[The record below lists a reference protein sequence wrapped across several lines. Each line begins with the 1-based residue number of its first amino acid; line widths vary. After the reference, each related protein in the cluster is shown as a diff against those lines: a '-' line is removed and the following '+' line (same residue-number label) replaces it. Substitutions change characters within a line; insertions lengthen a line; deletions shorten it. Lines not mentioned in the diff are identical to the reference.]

1 LQFFIRR
8 KELLSKLRTL
18 IFGKKIDPNDSS
30 VIHKLALVAFLA
42 WVGLGSDGLSSS
54 CYGPSEVL
62 QTLSGH
68 NALALFVAIASTIT
82 IFVISSSYSQIIE
95 LFPHGGG
102 GYLVASKLLSPK
114 WGMISGTALLIDY
127 ILTIT
132 VSIASGA
139 DAFFSLLPQ
148 QYLHWKLP
156 FAVFI
161 LLLLLLMNMRGVK
174 ESVTLLVP
182 IFMVF
187 VLTHAFV
194 IIYAIITHSFDL
206 PSVVSNTQ
214 TDLNNS
220 ISTLGVFGTF
230 MLLIKAYSMGAGTY
244 TGIEAVSNGIP
255 ILREPKVK
263 TAKKTMMLMSISL
276 SVTVFGLLLA
286 YLLYNVNIEFGK
298 TANAV
303 LFSKMTM
310 GWNSIAGSGFIIVIL
325 LSEAF
330 ILFVAAQTGF
340 LDGPRV
346 LANMAI
352 DKWVPTKFSNL
363 NDRLVTKNGILMMG
377 ISAIILM
384 VLSDGKVS
392 FLVVLYSINVF
403 ITFVLSQLGMV
414 KHWLSVR
421 DEEPKWIKKLIING
435 LGLFLSLSILIFV
448 VIVKFY
454 EGGWITILI
463 TMCLVLLFSKIKK
476 HYNETEAQL
485 KKFNNLI
492 DPELLLVDEQNNQD
506 LTLSYDKYGK
516 TGVLLV
522 SNYSGIGIHSLLSI
536 IRMFDKTMKNIVF
549 ISVGQI
555 DSNLF
560 KHSNEMEELNARIR
574 TDVHKYVEFAN
585 KLGYYSEAYTDTAI
599 DVIEKIDEVVDI
611 VSARFPESIFFG
623 GQLVP
628 KHETMFSKYFHN
640 YSVFKIQKELY
651 HRGIQFIILPIKLN

>member
-1 LQFFIRR
+1 MFN
-8 KELLSKLRTL
+8 KLKTL
-18 IFGKKIDPNDSS
+18 ILGKKIDPNENS

-68 NALALFVAIASTIT
+68 TALALFVAIASIIT

-95 LFPHGGG
+95 LFPTGGG
-102 GYLVASKLLSPK
+102 GYLVATKLLSPK
-114 WGMISGTALLIDY
+114 WGMVSGSALLIDY

-139 DAFFSLLPQ
+139 DAFFSLLPH
-148 QYLHWKLP
+148 QYLYLKMP
-156 FAVFI
+156 FAIGI
-161 LLLLLLMNMRGVK
+161 LLLLVLINMRGVK

-194 IIYAIITHSFDL
+194 IVYAIVTHSFDL

-214 TDLNNS
+214 ADLNNS
-220 ISTLGVFGTF
+220 VSTLGVFGTF

-255 ILREPKVK
+255 ILKEPKVK
-263 TAKKTMMLMSISL
+263 TAKRTMMLMSVSL

-286 YLLYNVNIEFGK
+286 YLLYDVNVEFGK

-303 LFSKMTM
+303 LFNKMTT
-310 GWNSIAGSGFIIVIL
+310 GWNSIISSSFIIIIL

-346 LANMAI
+346 LANMAV

-363 NDRLVTKNGILMMG
+363 NDRLVTKNGILLMG
-377 ISAIILM
+377 LSAIIIM
-384 VLSDGKVS
+384 ILSNGDVS

-414 KHWLSVR
+414 KHWLKVR
-421 DEEPKWIKKLIING
+421 KEEKHWLKRLIVNG
-435 LGLFLSLSILIFV
+435 LGLFLCLSILLFV
-448 VIVKFY
+448 IIVKFN
-454 EGGWITILI
+454 EGGWITIII
-463 TMCLVLLFSKIKK
+463 TLCLVFLLSKVKK
-476 HYNETEAQL
+476 HYSETEAQL
-485 KKFNNLI
+485 KKFNSLI
-492 DPELLLVDEQNNQD
+492 DPELLIMDKKDNESKQLVFN
-506 LTLSYDKYGK
+506 KYGK
-516 TGVLLV
+516 TAVLFV
-522 SNYSGIGIHSLLSI
+522 SSYSGIGIHSLLSI
-536 IRMFDKTMKNIVF
+536 IKLFGTSIENIVF
-549 ISVGQI
+549 ISVGHLNVNI
-555 DSNLF
+555 Y
-560 KHSNEMEELNARIR
+560 KHSNQVEDVNSKIR
-574 TDVHKYVEFAN
+574 EDIHKYVEFAN
-585 KLGYYSEAYTDTAI
+585 KLGYYSEAYSDI
-599 DVIEKIDEVVDI
+599 SINMIQKMNELVDI
-611 VSARFPESIFFG
+611 VYSRFPDSIFFG

-628 KHETMFSKYFHN
+628 KQETFFTKYLHN

-651 HRGIQFIILPIKLN
+651 HRGIQFMILPIKLN